1 MDLTINVE
9 DYKLNIRAG
18 GIIIHNNKLLAHK
31 DKHLNF
37 YALLGGRVAI
47 GEDSKQTLKREIKEE
62 LEKEIEITGYIGTI
76 ENFFEINGQKYHEI
90 EIVHKAEFV
99 DERDKNIEENLENAE
114 GKENLVY
121 EWLDLDRL
129 EEYKLMPVAI
139 KEALIQNEFP
149 VHKVQR
155 D

>member
-1 MDLTINVE
+1 MDLTIDVE
-9 DYKLNIRAG
+9 DYKLNVRAG

-31 DKHLNF
+31 DKDLNF
-37 YALLGGRVAI
+37 YALLGGRIAI
-47 GEDSKQTLKREIKEE
+47 GEDSKETLKREIKEE
-62 LEKEIEITGYIGTI
+62 IEKEVEITGYIGTI

-99 DERDKNIEENLENAE
+99 DEKDKKLEENLINAE

-121 EWLDLDRL
+121 EWIELDRL
-129 EEYKLMPVAI
+129 EEYNLMPVAI